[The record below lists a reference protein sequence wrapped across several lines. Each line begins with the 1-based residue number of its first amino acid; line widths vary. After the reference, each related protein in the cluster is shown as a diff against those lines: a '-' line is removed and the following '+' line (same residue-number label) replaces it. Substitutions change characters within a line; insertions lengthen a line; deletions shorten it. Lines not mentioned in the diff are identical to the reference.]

1 MIIFNQTIKKE
12 LFVKELPDLKKKDYN
27 SSHPFF
33 DFSVFANEM
42 K

>member
-12 LFVKELPDLKKKDYN
+12 LFVKELPDLKKDYN

>member
-12 LFVKELPDLKKKDYN
+12 LFVKEFKKKDYN